1 MDVIIL
7 AAGQGSRL
15 RPYTN
20 EKPKCMVQILDKS
33 ILDRQLQ
40 TYKSIG
46 IKKVNIVVGYKH
58 DKIKN
63 PMLKKIINTEYESS
77 NMVYSLLQ
85 AKSIIEKST
94 EVIIAYGDIIFTT
107 NVLQKL
113 INCQSPISV
122 VADRDW
128 EGYWSERMENII
140 DDVESFKVDEENNII
155 EIGSKV
161 TELSEING
169 QYIGLIKF
177 KDEGIQALLQLLS
190 NLNFDNPKIKNMYFT
205 DLLQSLINQGNKI
218 TPVFI
223 NRGWFE
229 IDTKED
235 KYYTESRIE
244 LDL

>member
-46 IKKVNIVVGYKH
+46 IKEVNIVVGYKH

-128 EGYWSERMENII
+128 EDYWSERMENII

-169 QYIGLIKF
+169 QYIGLMKF
-177 KDEGIQALLQLLS
+177 RNEGIQALLQLLS

-229 IDTKED
+229 IDTVRD
-235 KYYTESRIE
+235 KNLVESIIAQGN
-244 LDL
+244 